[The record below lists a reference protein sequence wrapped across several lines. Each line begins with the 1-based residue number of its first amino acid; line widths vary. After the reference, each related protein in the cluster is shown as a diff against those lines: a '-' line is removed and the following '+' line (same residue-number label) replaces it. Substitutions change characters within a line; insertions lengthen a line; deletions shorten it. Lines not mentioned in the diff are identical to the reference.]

1 VAASGRGRHRGQ
13 RRRGG
18 CHGRETGPG
27 RRPAIAPEDSDQ
39 DGRRTIRGPG
49 GRAPAAGQ
57 RGGDRTDRRA
67 DEGYTGENEGGERRY
82 VDERKEGRYLDEL
95 GRLNSEL
102 TTLQRQLAKQ
112 NTELERLDRQRN
124 EFLGMAAHDLR
135 TPLAAIKMFSAFLL
149 SGQAGALSED
159 QRKFLSIIHSS
170 SNFMQQLVEDL
181 LDATQIAAGKLE
193 LHLSPTDLGTL
204 VEGTAALHALLA
216 EEKRIRLVL
225 SRPGELPTLL
235 LDAHKIEQVLNNLIG
250 NALKYSPPQ
259 TTVEVSVR
267 REGEEVLLA
276 VRDEGPGIPA
286 RELERLFQPFVRM
299 TIRNVEGE
307 KSSGLGLAIAHGAVT
322 AHGGRIWVESSVGE
336 GSTFYVALPVRTK
349 MDSRSGR
356 Q

>member
-1 VAASGRGRHRGQ
+1 
-13 RRRGG
+13 
-18 CHGRETGPG
+18 
-27 RRPAIAPEDSDQ
+27 
-39 DGRRTIRGPG
+39 
-49 GRAPAAGQ
+49 
-57 RGGDRTDRRA
+57 
-67 DEGYTGENEGGERRY
+67 
-82 VDERKEGRYLDEL
+82 
-95 GRLNSEL
+95 
-102 TTLQRQLAKQ
+102 
-112 NTELERLDRQRN
+112 
-124 EFLGMAAHDLR
+124 MAAHDLR